1 MIRPANDSIQTV
13 MDLHFLQN
21 LEPLFGFYRHIPYL
35 HFDYRYISMLK
46 NTPRSFLRVDH
57 QQPKHLGP
65 CLGSCGRHRSLLS
78 QFRNARVGL
87 HNKDSRRK
95 TAEMLPPSCRN
106 ILGLSQAPT
115 TMTKIDHKIRLK
127 VMRNLKITWWRL
139 NIDAID
145 PAGEE
150 FENSGAVGHQRCGR
164 IHSSRDYL
172 IIIFSGDGI

>member
-1 MIRPANDSIQTV
+1 
-13 MDLHFLQN
+13 
-21 LEPLFGFYRHIPYL
+21 
-35 HFDYRYISMLK
+35 LK
-46 NTPRSFLRVDH
+46 NTPRYFLPVD
-57 QQPKHLGP
+57 QQQSKHFGP
-65 CLGSCGRHRSLLS
+65 CLDSCGRHGSLLG

-95 TAEMLPPSCRN
+95 TEEMLPPSCRN

-115 TMTKIDHKIRLK
+115 TMTKIDHKIGLK
-127 VMRNLKITWWRL
+127 VIRNLKIIYWRL
-139 NIDAID
+139 SIDAID

-150 FENSGAVGHQRCGR
+150 FESSGVVDHQRCGR